1 MLKIRIDFPGHNSIS
16 CDKRKRKF
24 ILEIE
29 ENKRENKRKIEIQL
43 KTKMTRNIER
53 RETDK

>member
-29 ENKRENKRKIEIQL
+29 ENKREKQAQNRTSIENKNDEVYRK
-43 KTKMTRNIER
+43 KR
-53 RETDK
+53 D

>member
-16 CDKRKRKF
+16 FDIKKRKF

-29 ENKRENKRKIEIQL
+29 ENKRENKRKIELQL
-43 KTKMTRNIER
+43 KTKMTRNLER
-53 RETDK
+53 RETEK

>member
-29 ENKRENKRKIEIQL
+29 ENKRENKRKIELQL
-43 KTKMTRNIER
+43 KTKMTGNIER
-53 RETDK
+53 SETDK